1 MFTNEDLT
9 KLIDY
14 LYSIKDIKYKEFND
28 KIIKTN
34 YETIGVRMPTL
45 KSISKKISKYDLE
58 GFIKIGIKSNIY
70 EILMLVGLVIS
81 NIKDINIYDVYIN
94 EFVKVMD
101 SWCFTD
107 TISKNSKVLNT
118 TNINYAYS
126 FIKSE
131 SEFTKRYGY
140 VLILDHYINKDN
152 LEVIFNLIKKEK
164 VHSYYVDMAISWLL
178 SELYIKYKSETYS
191 FISNTKLSDFILKMT
206 IRKIKDSYRVSAKDK
221 EILNELV

>member
-14 LYSIKDIKYKEFND
+14 LYSVRDVKYKEFND
-28 KIIKTN
+28 RIVKTN
-34 YETIGVRMPTL
+34 YETIGVRMPIL
-45 KSISKKISKYDLE
+45 KSISKKISKYDIE
-58 GFIKIGIKSNIY
+58 GFIMVGIKSNIY

-81 NIKDINIYDVYIN
+81 NIKDISMYDVYIN
-94 EFVKVMD
+94 KFVKVMD

-107 TISKNSKVLNT
+107 IISKNGKVLNNT
-118 TNINYAYS
+118 DINYVYS
-126 FIKSE
+126 FIKSDD
-131 SEFTKRYGY
+131 EFTKRFGY

-152 LEVIFNLIKKEK
+152 LNVIFNLIKKEN
-164 VHSYYVDMAISWLL
+164 VHSYYIDMAISWLL
-178 SELYIKYKSETYS
+178 SELYIKYKNETYS

-206 IRKIKDSYRVSAKDK
+206 IRKIKDSYRVSTEDK

>member
-14 LYSIKDIKYKEFND
+14 LYSIKDVKYKEFND

-58 GFIKIGIKSNIY
+58 GFIRIGIKSNIY

-81 NIKDINIYDVYIN
+81 NIKDINLYDVYIN
-94 EFVKVMD
+94 KFVNVMD

-118 TNINYAYS
+118 TDINYAYS

-131 SEFTKRYGY
+131 SEFTKRFGY
-140 VLILDHYINKDN
+140 VLILDHYINKGN
-152 LEVIFNLIKKEK
+152 LNVIFNLIKKEK
-164 VHSYYVDMAISWLL
+164 VHSYYVDMSISWLL

-191 FISNTKLSDFILKMT
+191 FISNTKLSEFILKMT
-206 IRKIKDSYRVSAKDK
+206 IRKIKDSYRVSIEDK